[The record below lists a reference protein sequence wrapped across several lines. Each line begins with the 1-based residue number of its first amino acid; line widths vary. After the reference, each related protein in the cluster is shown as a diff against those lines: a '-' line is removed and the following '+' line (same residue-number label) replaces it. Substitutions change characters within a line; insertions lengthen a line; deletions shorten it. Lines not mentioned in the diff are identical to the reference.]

1 MLFYIITI
9 LLGFAFDYKGGTKRV
24 NNTYRRLFVLWLYV
38 FLCFGY
44 MTGSDWRNYE
54 QQFDYMQTIQDLGWV
69 TEWGFSFIFLMLKK
83 VFVDFWLVI
92 GLLKCLYLYTLIR
105 VVKLITPYWLS
116 VVSLFITGG
125 LGFMLID
132 NPLRFMTALIL
143 VNIAMELCLK
153 NKRVAAFLLAFLS
166 FIIHN
171 ASVFFVVLI
180 WFMLKAEKIAKWN
193 KMLVVCLFLAITVV
207 SSSTQLIESLRS
219 MMVSAAGLL
228 ISSKSYSS
236 YTVENN
242 AVFFSLGNLVS
253 IIMFFIVI
261 LTRDIVVRQNE
272 NGRFIYGMTITY
284 CILNKLFL
292 IIPTGFRLTIPFA
305 IFYMV
310 YMVNLIRSKSILK
323 WVFIL
328 YVSFSYP
335 PDLWNTY
342 KYIPYSNSIPYIVM
356 GHKDYE
362 TRYRHNIEAYQKR
375 TGKYYN
381 GDFE

>member
-171 ASVFFVVLI
+171 ASAFFVVLI

-193 KMLVVCLFLAITVV
+193 KSLVVMLFLAITVV
-207 SSSTQLIESLRS
+207 SSNAQIIEALRS
-219 MMVSAAGLL
+219 MMVYAAGLFGTY
-228 ISSKSYSS
+228 KSYSS
-236 YTVENN
+236 YAVEDNSG
-242 AVFFSLGNLVS
+242 FFTIGNLAS
-253 IIMFFIVI
+253 IILFFVVIFSRDLIVK
-261 LTRDIVVRQNE
+261 RNE
-272 NGRFIYGMTITY
+272 NGLFVYGMTIVY
-284 CILNKLFL
+284 CLLNKLFIL
-292 IIPTGFRLTIPFA
+292 IPTGFRLTIPFA
-305 IFYMV
+305 VFYFVYMV
-310 YMVNLIRSKSILK
+310 YLIRSKSLLK
-323 WVFIL
+323 WALIL
-328 YVSFSYP
+328 YIVFSYP
-335 PDLWNTY
+335 LSLWNTY

-362 TRYRHNIEAYQKR
+362 TRYRHNIEAYQER